1 MIIIKEMPNM
11 DDLFSDTMMGL
22 LQAVNIEKGYIPVEK
37 VPNLPAETY
46 RVQNSF
52 EEANSIWVSLE

>member
-1 MIIIKEMPNM
+1 MG
-11 DDLFSDTMMGL
+11 DLFSDTMMGL